1 MQFKYA
7 FNYVQFRMYPD
18 HNKYDNNNSVADP
31 YHFDVDPVPALE
43 CEKFR
48 YGSRANFDMD
58 PDPGKNNTDQDPD
71 QDPDP
76 AKKDYF

>member
-1 MQFKYA
+1 
-7 FNYVQFRMYPD
+7 MYPD

-31 YHFDVDPVPALE
+31 YHFDVDPVPDLE

-58 PDPGKNNTDQDPD
+58 PDPGKNNTD
-71 QDPDP
+71 PDP
-76 AKKDYF
+76 AKKD